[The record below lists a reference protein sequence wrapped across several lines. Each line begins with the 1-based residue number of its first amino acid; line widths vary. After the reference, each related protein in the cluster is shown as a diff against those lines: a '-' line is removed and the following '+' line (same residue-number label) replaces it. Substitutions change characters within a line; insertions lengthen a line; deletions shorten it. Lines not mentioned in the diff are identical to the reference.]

1 MELAIKNQELKIR
14 SDVKMSKKEN
24 IKFFISCKVANL
36 FLLSE
41 TSKDYPEIVN
51 AMSYHNGLPRMLN
64 SDFKKMSKDR
74 QISLQNEWNDIFNH
88 AQGEWSATKYE
99 EKSQGKIINCELCG
113 HKKISSIFKIK
124 NLENQKEL
132 IVGSECIK
140 YFCGIKNNSKE
151 DRKLYLKDERE
162 KRKVAK
168 NIWYA
173 ESVVPGLNNQV
184 KSFRRISDNH
194 SFIMP
199 NKLKKEYYRIE
210 NLIKEDYDAELK
222 KPKSK
227 IDCRKFVSTN
237 SQITVFKE
245 KLEESKQKYKNDKWQ
260 ITENIAR
267 WCYNSKKDSLIERL
281 SVTEKVDFTTADQ
294 IYETNYLHF
303 IVEEFKS
310 FLYFNNF
317 KVLKNNSINFEVSSK
332 FNEGIKIL
340 VDTVDFL
347 KKYKANLFKNE
358 YENISIKDLLRVSK
372 ISKDSYDNAAYL
384 ICRKCRY
391 DYKYQFQSAEINE
404 IAFKSENN
412 ILVLKYAEFINK
424 FKNYIFKKKIDSKM
438 NKEIVNYIEANSE
451 KYTAENYSVHLK
463 TFGIFQK

>member
-1 MELAIKNQELKIR
+1 M
-14 SDVKMSKKEN
+14 
-24 IKFFISCKVANL
+24 
-36 FLLSE
+36 FLN
-41 TSKDYPEIVN
+41 K
-51 AMSYHNGLPRMLN
+51 G
-64 SDFKKMSKDR
+64 
-74 QISLQNEWNDIFNH
+74 
-88 AQGEWSATKYE
+88 
-99 EKSQGKIINCELCG
+99 
-113 HKKISSIFKIK
+113 FKIAF
-124 NLENQKEL
+124 
-132 IVGSECIK
+132 SERITS
-140 YFCGIKNNSKE
+140 F
-151 DRKLYLKDERE
+151 
-162 KRKVAK
+162 
-168 NIWYA
+168 NIM
-173 ESVVPGLNNQV
+173 
-184 KSFRRISDNH
+184 DN
-194 SFIMP
+194 
-199 NKLKKEYYRIE
+199 ET
-210 NLIKEDYDAELK
+210 LK